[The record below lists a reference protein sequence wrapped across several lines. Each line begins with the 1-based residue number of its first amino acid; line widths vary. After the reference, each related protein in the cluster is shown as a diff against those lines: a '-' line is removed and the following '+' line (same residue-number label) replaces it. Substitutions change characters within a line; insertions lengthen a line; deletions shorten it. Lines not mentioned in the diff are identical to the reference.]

1 MIVKRG
7 KAAPRCWGP
16 KLWWLGLVLGIVIA
30 YFVLYGR
37 EISYWPFMLILIGTA
52 AAGATGTKFLGTWID
67 RNYRTEKGLLK
78 QELKLCRALLKW
90 LKRIHRKHADHLE
103 AAVLQ
108 RKLAGGIEKLEELIK
123 AKPPEMEA
131 LIEERRRMEQ
141 FVEDHLTRFRKSAT
155 REYIESIGVA
165 VLIALALRAFVLE
178 AFQIPSGSMIPSLRV
193 GDHIFVSKM
202 AYGVR
207 VPMLPLHIG
216 GMRIPAVSLNWSM
229 PEPGDVIVFVT
240 PENEVE
246 DYIKRVIAV
255 AGDTVEVREQMVYI
269 NGEPYT
275 IEDAGRFNYDHLDED
290 GEFDYRAF
298 SRRFIELI
306 PGASH
311 PILRKTCSDNQD
323 CALRFGTNCNLKK
336 GVCEQTHFG
345 PYKVPE
351 GHVFCMGDNRDDS
364 RDSRFWG
371 SVPMEFIKGK
381 AEFIWWSY
389 REGLVRWERMF
400 TRIR

>member
-1 MIVKRG
+1 MIV
-7 KAAPRCWGP
+7 AY
-16 KLWWLGLVLGIVIA
+16 LVLN
-30 YFVLYGR
+30 GR
-37 EISYWPFMLILIGTA
+37 EISYWPFMIVLIGTA
-52 AAGATGTKFLGTWID
+52 LAGATGAKFLGTWID
-67 RNYRTEKGLLK
+67 RNHRTDKGLLK
-78 QELKLCRALLKW
+78 QEIKQCRTLLKW
-90 LKRIHRKHADHLE
+90 LKKVQRKHGEDLQAG
-103 AAVLQ
+103 VLR
-108 RKLAGGIEKLEELIK
+108 RKLSGGIEKLDELLK
-123 AKPPEMEA
+123 TRPPEIDD
-131 LIEERRRMEQ
+131 LLEERRRMEQ
-141 FVEDHLTRFRKSAT
+141 FVEDHLTRFRKSST
-155 REYIESIGVA
+155 REFVESIGMA

-193 GDHIFVSKM
+193 GDHIFVNKM
-202 AYGVR
+202 AYGIR

-216 GMRIPAVSLNWSM
+216 ALRIPAVSLNWSM

-255 AGDTVEVREQMVYI
+255 AGDTVEVRDQMVYV

-275 IEDAGRFNYDHLDED
+275 IEDAGKFNYDHLNED

-298 SRRFIELI
+298 SRKFIELI
-306 PGASH
+306 PEAPH
-311 PILRKTCSDNQD
+311 PILRRTCADDRD
-323 CALRFGTNCNLKK
+323 CALRFGTKCNLEK
-336 GVCEQTHFG
+336 GVCQQTHFG
-345 PYKVPE
+345 PYKVPD

-364 RDSRFWG
+364 RDSRYWG